1 MHVLDMRRILAAA
14 VMLASSAAANGQA
27 YAQLQ
32 PCKAEDLFAVVDRTG
47 QRLREINAAG
57 QPRLR
62 AKLQELAQKN
72 GWADGDIETKGQAAI
87 EDDVIRGL
95 DSRAAELLGDI
106 DRLADVQPDDTTICQ
121 RLDEARTKSAQLV
134 EVTQQRS
141 THALA
146 RIDLALKPASEATP
160 PPAPSAAGQTTAAD
174 ASSRPVAPPPRPKA
188 GPAPSWDTRTV
199 ESRPA
204 VPRGA
209 DPRTADARTV
219 RDHTPAPAPLEAL
232 PPPPDPGALGY
243 SPDEINAAGRGVFG
257 SISAGLASVIDY
269 AFQRYGRPTGYIL
282 GDEGGGAF
290 FAGLRY
296 GQGRLVTKS
305 QGERRVY
312 WQGPSAGFD
321 FGVAG
326 SQVMF
331 LVYSLE
337 DQEQMFQ
344 RFTGVDGSAYLVGG
358 VGITFMKRGKVILAP
373 IRTGLGF
380 RVGANLGYL
389 KFTPNPSLNPF

>member
-1 MHVLDMRRILAAA
+1 MYVLDMRRVLAAA
-14 VMLASSAAANGQA
+14 VLASSVAVSGPAI
-27 YAQLQ
+27 AQVES
-32 PCKAEDLFAVVDRTG
+32 CKAEDLFAVVDRTG
-47 QRLREINAAG
+47 QRLRDVNAAG

-62 AKLQELAQKN
+62 AKLQELGKKN
-72 GWADGDIETKGQAAI
+72 GWSDGDVESKGQAAI

-95 DSRAAELLGDI
+95 DLRAAELLGDI
-106 DRLADVQPDDTTICQ
+106 DRLADVNPDDTSICK
-121 RLDEARTKSAQLV
+121 RLDEARMKSAQLV

-146 RIDLALKPASEATP
+146 RIDLALRPAQAATP
-160 PPAPSAAGQTTAAD
+160 PTPPSAGGQATGEVQART
-174 ASSRPVAPPPRPKA
+174 SPPPASVPPRQKA
-188 GPAPSWDTRTV
+188 GPAPTWDTKTV
-199 ESRPA
+199 EPKM
-204 VPRGA
+204 A
-209 DPRTADARTV
+209 DPRTADTRTV
-219 RDHTPAPAPLEAL
+219 RDYTPAPVPAEAV

-243 SPDEINAAGRGVFG
+243 SPEEINAAGRGVFG

-296 GQGRLVTKS
+296 GQGRLVTKT

-331 LVYSLE
+331 LVYSID

-389 KFTPNPSLNPF
+389 KFTPSPSLNPF

>member
-1 MHVLDMRRILAAA
+1 MRGIGARRLARRIWAAAMLAAT
-14 VMLASSAAANGQA
+14 AAASAPALAQPQA
-27 YAQLQ
+27 
-32 PCKAEDLFAVVDRTG
+32 CKPEELFAAVDRTG
-47 QRLREINAAG
+47 QRLREVYADG

-62 AKLQELAQKN
+62 AKFQELGRKN
-72 GWADGDIETKGQAAI
+72 GWADTDAEAKGHALI
-87 EDDVIRGL
+87 EDDAIREM
-95 DSRAAELLGDI
+95 DMRAAELLTDI
-106 DRLADVQPDDTTICQ
+106 DRLADVGSGDDTTICK
-121 RLDEARTKSAQLV
+121 RLDDARTKSAQLI
-134 EVTQQRS
+134 EVAQQRA

-146 RIDLALKPASEATP
+146 RIDLALKPPAQAAAVQ
-160 PPAPSAAGQTTAAD
+160 PAPAATAPQVTAPTTAAEGQ
-174 ASSRPVAPPPRPKA
+174 ARPVPAPQRPKA
-188 GPAPSWDTRTV
+188 GPAPGWDTRTV
-199 ESRPA
+199 
-204 VPRGA
+204 
-209 DPRTADARTV
+209 DARTV
-219 RDHTPAPAPLEAL
+219 RDVTPAPAVMEAL
-232 PPPPDPGALGY
+232 PPPLDPGALGY
-243 SPDEINAAGRGVFG
+243 APEEINAAGRGVFG

-269 AFQRYGRPTGYIL
+269 AFQKYGRPTGYIL

-296 GQGRLVTKS
+296 GQGRLVTKQ

-331 LVYSLE
+331 LVYGIE
-337 DQEQMFQ
+337 DQDQIHQ

-358 VGITFMKRGKVILAP
+358 VGITFMKRGNVILAP

-389 KFTPNPSLNPF
+389 KFTSNPSLNPF

>member
-1 MHVLDMRRILAAA
+1 MHGLDIRRLAAA
-14 VMLASSAAANGQA
+14 AMVASCAVACAPAFAQA
-27 YAQLQ
+27 QS
-32 PCKAEDLFAVVDRTG
+32 CKADDLFAVVDRTG

-62 AKLQELAQKN
+62 GKLQELAKKN
-72 GWADGDIETKGQAAI
+72 GWADTEVESKGQAAI
-87 EDDVIRGL
+87 EDDVIRGM
-95 DSRAAELLGDI
+95 DTRAAELLTDI
-106 DRLADVQPDDTTICQ
+106 DRLADVQPDDDAICK
-121 RLDEARTKSAQLV
+121 RLEEARTKSSQLI
-134 EVTQQRS
+134 EVAQQRS

-146 RIDLALKPASEATP
+146 RIDLALKPPLAPAASAVAAT
-160 PPAPSAAGQTTAAD
+160 PAPSAPAAAQTTAAETP
-174 ASSRPVAPPPRPKA
+174 SRPAPVPAPPRPKVA
-188 GPAPSWDTRTV
+188 AAASPAWDTKTV
-199 ESRPA
+199 
-204 VPRGA
+204 
-209 DPRTADARTV
+209 DARTV
-219 RDHTPAPAPLEAL
+219 RDVAPAPAVMEAM

-257 SISAGLASVIDY
+257 SISAGLASVIDH
-269 AFQRYGRPTGYIL
+269 AFQKFGRPTGYIL

-296 GQGRLVTKS
+296 GQGRLVTKT

-331 LVYSLE
+331 LVYSIDDH
-337 DQEQMFQ
+337 DQLYQ

-389 KFTPNPSLNPF
+389 KFTSSPSLNPF

>member
-1 MHVLDMRRILAAA
+1 MNGLEMRRFLAAIILA
-14 VMLASSAAANGQA
+14 SAAATCVPA
-27 YAQLQ
+27 LAHAQT
-32 PCKAEDLFAVVDRTG
+32 CKSEELFAVVDRTG
-47 QRLREINAAG
+47 QRLREINAES

-62 AKLQELAQKN
+62 GKLQELAKKN
-72 GWADGDIETKGQAAI
+72 GWAAAEVESNGQAAI
-87 EDDVIRGL
+87 EDDAIRGM
-95 DSRAAELLGDI
+95 DARAAELLTDI
-106 DRLADVQPDDTTICQ
+106 DRLADVQPDDAAICK
-121 RLDEARTKSAQLV
+121 RLEEARTKSGQLI
-134 EVTQQRS
+134 EVAQQRA

-146 RIDLALKPASEATP
+146 RIDLALKPAL
-160 PPAPSAAGQTTAAD
+160 PPAVAPAPPLPPAATQTTAAETH
-174 ASSRPVAPPPRPKA
+174 ARPAAAPPRPKA
-188 GPAPSWDTRTV
+188 AAAPAWDTKTL
-199 ESRPA
+199 
-204 VPRGA
+204 
-209 DPRTADARTV
+209 DARTV
-219 RDHTPAPAPLEAL
+219 RDVAPAPAVMEAL

-257 SISAGLASVIDY
+257 SISAGLASVIDF
-269 AFQRYGRPTGYIL
+269 AFQKYGRPTGYII

-331 LVYSLE
+331 LVYSIDDH
-337 DQEQMFQ
+337 DQLYQ

-358 VGITFMKRGKVILAP
+358 VGITIMKRGKEILAP

-389 KFTPNPSLNPF
+389 KFTSSPSLNPF